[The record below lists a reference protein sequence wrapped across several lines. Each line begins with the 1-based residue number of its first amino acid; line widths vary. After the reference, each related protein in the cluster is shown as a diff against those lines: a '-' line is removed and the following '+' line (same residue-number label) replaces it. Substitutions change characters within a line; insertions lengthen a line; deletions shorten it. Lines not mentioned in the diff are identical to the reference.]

1 MTNQEIKTILF
12 SFLEG
17 VIGRIMVAPKMSMS

>member
-17 VIGRIMVAPKMSMS
+17 VIGRIMVPPKVSMS